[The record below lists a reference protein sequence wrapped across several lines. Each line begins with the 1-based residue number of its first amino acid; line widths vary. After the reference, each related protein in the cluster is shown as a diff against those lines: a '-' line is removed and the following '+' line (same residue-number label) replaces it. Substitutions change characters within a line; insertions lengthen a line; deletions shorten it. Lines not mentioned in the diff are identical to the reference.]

1 MSSLQAF
8 ASGVSDDLLDKLYS
22 VPTTTGAPGLSGPIH
37 ESTQAVLE
45 VLRHDFKSHAPFIND
60 LNFHK
65 YENFLF
71 LEGSVPGAKHPHS
84 LLSHSSHHVL
94 VVYALGASPE
104 LIRDAYYKAQVP
116 KLRPTLASP
125 GPITE
130 ESFTE
135 HLGHKKYVLR
145 LLCSDRD

>member
-22 VPTTTGAPGLSGPIH
+22 VPTTTGAPGLSGPTH

-65 YENFLF
+65 YENFLL
-71 LEGSVPGAKHPHS
+71 LEGSVPVLNILTP
-84 LLSHSSHHVL
+84 SSV
-94 VVYALGASPE
+94 
-104 LIRDAYYKAQVP
+104 
-116 KLRPTLASP
+116 T
-125 GPITE
+125 
-130 ESFTE
+130 
-135 HLGHKKYVLR
+135 R
-145 LLCSDRD
+145 LTTFWSYMR